1 MKKSFTRPPLTR
13 NSGFTLVELL
23 VVIAIIAVLASV
35 IMGAATMAMRA
46 AQRAKTYN
54 LCSQIQSGAM
64 NYYTEYSLYPIPS
77 NFVQPATP
85 VDYYISDSSA
95 AASAANWKALL
106 FGLCGNVNPYD
117 GTATVPTGAVA
128 NSHAVAFLTLK
139 TSDVDV
145 NGGPKSSLSF
155 NSIANPYLNI
165 VLDTDYDNIIGDSGT
180 GVGQVPNFNTSKLGA
195 MANYTAALG
204 PSGGV
209 AVWANCNTTT
219 VAASTNPNF
228 FVRTY

>member
-1 MKKSFTRPPLTR
+1 MKKSFARPLLAR
-13 NSGFTLVELL
+13 NNGFTLVELL

-35 IMGAATMAMRA
+35 IMGAAIMALRA

-64 NYYTEYSLYPIPS
+64 NYYTEYRLYPVPTNPPPRWITTLMMARERSP
-77 NFVQPATP
+77 T
-85 VDYYISDSSA
+85 
-95 AASAANWKALL
+95 WKALL

-117 GTATVPTGAVA
+117 GTTTVPTGAVA
-128 NSHAVAFLTLK
+128 NSHAIAFLTLK

-155 NSIANPYLNI
+155 NSANNPYLNI
-165 VLDTDYDNIIGDSGT
+165 VLDTDYDNIIGDSGAGNT
-180 GVGQVPNFNTSKLGA
+180 LVPNFNTSKLGA
-195 MANYTAALG
+195 MAYYTTAGTG

-219 VAASTNPNF
+219 AAASTNPNF
-228 FVRTY
+228 YVKTY